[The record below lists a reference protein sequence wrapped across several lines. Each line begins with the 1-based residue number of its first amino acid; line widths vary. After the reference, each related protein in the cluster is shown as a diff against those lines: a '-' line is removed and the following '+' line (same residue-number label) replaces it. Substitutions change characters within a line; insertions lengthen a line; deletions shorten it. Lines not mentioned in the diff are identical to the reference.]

1 MPNQLIKNLLILLGA
16 LLYSYLFATYQ
27 LGLNALIFSIGLF
40 LVQVFFDR
48 SLLRNSSFRLISS
61 THLFIAL
68 MVVFQHSPISMAM
81 YLLSFLLWVGYSQ
94 LPSLRFLWYGMLLG
108 VGTMFS
114 TPISALKDWSGL
126 RWDRWKAV
134 LQWGSLV
141 VVPLALGALF
151 FVLYYNANSDFASI
165 FDHVFDLFATI
176 HLELDFPRV
185 VLFLMGLV
193 CMGAIL
199 WPAGIVP
206 IVENRESQ
214 WSMSL
219 RRIRKSSSFQFSL
232 LALKRHYLVAIL
244 SFSLLNVLLL
254 LANALDLRYV
264 WLDFSEKSAAELS
277 DYVHAGTQLLIIAI
291 LLAIGVVV
299 YFFRRN
305 LNFYPDEKQRLRQL
319 AYLWLLQNSILAL
332 SVGFRNY
339 HYLNTYGLTSLRVG
353 VMIFLLM
360 VITGLYF
367 TFRKIRDKKTTYYLL
382 SANAWTMLFIL
393 TFTCLFNWTNVITH
407 YNLKYTDA
415 DRLDVYYLCYQLSD
429 KNLAVLKEHQVYL
442 EGLGHA
448 EDVQG
453 WISRKED
460 RLLQKYKEQGW
471 RGWNWADAKV
481 VRSLK

>member
-1 MPNQLIKNLLILLGA
+1 
-16 LLYSYLFATYQ
+16 
-27 LGLNALIFSIGLF
+27 
-40 LVQVFFDR
+40 
-48 SLLRNSSFRLISS
+48 
-61 THLFIAL
+61 
-68 MVVFQHSPISMAM
+68 
-81 YLLSFLLWVGYSQ
+81 
-94 LPSLRFLWYGMLLG
+94 
-108 VGTMFS
+108 
-114 TPISALKDWSGL
+114 
-126 RWDRWKAV
+126 
-134 LQWGSLV
+134 
-141 VVPLALGALF
+141 
-151 FVLYYNANSDFASI
+151 
-165 FDHVFDLFATI
+165 
-176 HLELDFPRV
+176 
-185 VLFLMGLV
+185 
-193 CMGAIL
+193 
-199 WPAGIVP
+199 
-206 IVENRESQ
+206 
-214 WSMSL
+214 
-219 RRIRKSSSFQFSL
+219 

-429 KNLAVLKEHQVYL
+429 KNLAVLKESIRFIWKALVMPRTYRA
-442 EGLGHA
+442 GLA
-448 EDVQG
+448 EKKIVF
-453 WISRKED
+453 
-460 RLLQKYKEQGW
+460 YKSIKNRDGEAGTGLTQRW
-471 RGWNWADAKV
+471 CAA
-481 VRSLK
+481 